1 MFRQSGGKFHAKH
14 PKNCRRCGTREQVL
28 INEGTPLK
36 QQYFIADGF
45 AFIFSAPKEKYD
57 QRQTP
62 NFVTIAFSSEQ
73 GSSV

>member
-1 MFRQSGGKFHAKH
+1 MPLLHILLSVQ
-14 PKNCRRCGTREQVL
+14 PL
-28 INEGTPLK
+28 ISTDLFKILLK
-36 QQYFIADGF
+36 LQYFIADGF